1 MSTWENLLG
10 FSVPG
15 GIEEIAGL
23 WFARGIS
30 TQADT
35 MPTKTLLI
43 KNRFLSIKN
52 KHLKA
57 DAVSVPFASN
67 QLYKN

>member
-1 MSTWENLLG
+1 MWEKLLG

-15 GIEEIAGL
+15 GKEEIAGL

-52 KHLKA
+52 NKHLKA

>member
-1 MSTWENLLG
+1 M
-10 FSVPG
+10 PG
-15 GIEEIAGL
+15 GKEEIAGL

>member
-43 KNRFLSIKN
+43 KKRFLSTKNN

-57 DAVSVPFASN
+57 DAVSVPFG
-67 QLYKN
+67 LLLVF